1 MPMRKERSRKE
12 KKKNP
17 QHVLVSLVAKLPRV
31 AATRKRLKSYDT
43 VLRTL

>member
-1 MPMRKERSRKE
+1 MRKERSRKE
-12 KKKNP
+12 KKKP
-17 QHVLVSLVAKLPRV
+17 PSQHVLLVSLVAKLPRV